1 MESNVRVLFGGAFK
15 PPHIGHFVI
24 AEELLKISNDVNILI
39 SPLHRDV
46 ISANQSLMIW
56 NIFNEHLN
64 NKLNIKISE
73 GSPIK
78 ECYNLVKENKEDPW
92 MVITGKNETKRY
104 DSLKKDCDNVM
115 IFNFPQVGNFNSTS
129 MRNLI
134 KEGKYEDLSI
144 FIPDNIDKQK
154 YISILK

>member
-1 MESNVRVLFGGAFK
+1 MENNVKVLFGGAFK

-24 AEELLKISNDVNILI
+24 AEELLKISDDVQIII

-56 NIFNEHLN
+56 NMFNEQLN
-64 NKLNIKISE
+64 NKLSIWFATE
-73 GSPIK
+73 SPIK
-78 ECYNLVKENKEDPW
+78 EYYQIVRENREVPILV
-92 MVITGKNETKRY
+92 VTGKNETVRY
-104 DSLKKDCDNVM
+104 DDLLSKYDNASLY
-115 IFNFPQVGNFNSTS
+115 NFPQVENFNSTS
-129 MRNLI
+129 IRNLI
-134 KEGKYEDLSI
+134 KEEKYEDLSI